1 MLMIK
6 YIMSVI
12 LMVTTLTVTIGV
24 TLHEHFCG
32 MSGEVT
38 INIIERVDC
47 HCESEESS
55 CEVSQEH
62 SASCCGVESEKV
74 DYPVEVGIAKC
85 CEETITVIQLDEQ
98 FLSNTIHEYLI
109 KYPTEYIRTF
119 AIDFCEK
126 HEIKTWE
133 KRLKMLY
140 SGFKDNLIKF
150 IYLLSNY
157 EREELPKSSL

>member
-1 MLMIK
+1 MIK

-12 LMVTTLTVTIGV
+12 LMVTTLTVTVGV
-24 TLHEHFCG
+24 TLHEHLCG
-32 MSGEVT
+32 MSGELT
-38 INIIERVDC
+38 INIIEKADC
-47 HCESEESS
+47 KCESDESS
-55 CEVSQEH
+55 CEISHVH
-62 SASCCGVESEKV
+62 SGNCCGVENEKV
-74 DYPVEVGIAKC
+74 NYPVELNRAKC
-85 CEETITVIQLDEQ
+85 CKETITVIQIDEQ
-98 FLSNTIHEYLI
+98 FLSNTVHKYLI

-119 AIDFCEK
+119 AIDFYEK

-150 IYLLSNY
+150 IYLLSNF

>member
-12 LMVTTLTVTIGV
+12 LMVTTLTVTVGV

-38 INIIERVDC
+38 INIIERTDC
-47 HCESEESS
+47 HCKNEGAS
-55 CEVSQEH
+55 CETSHEH
-62 SASCCGVESEKV
+62 SGSCCGVQSEKV
-74 DYPVEVGIAKC
+74 DYPVEVNRAKC
-85 CEETITVIQLDEQ
+85 CEETITVIQIDES
-98 FLSNTIHEYLI
+98 FLSTTIHEYLI
-109 KYPTEYIRTF
+109 KYPTEYIRTL
-119 AIDFCEK
+119 AIDFYEK
-126 HEIKTWE
+126 HEIQTWE